1 MASRNGNHWHSFPEN
16 SVLHRRSTAHTTE
29 NCWQYTR
36 QFVTSGS
43 WLKLGNSSWTE
54 ALPWVLLGIRSAW
67 KEDIGGT
74 TAELVY
80 GEPLRLPG
88 QFLTEAPKDFVDM
101 SDLVDRLRAHMTKLT
116 LQPTSWHSSSNRP
129 FYIPKDLSTS
139 THVFLREG
147 PGRRSLQAPY
157 TGPQRVFAHNHKTVD
172 IEVNGKRQRVTID
185 RVKPAYMAREELEPS
200 QNRPQTPHPAQP
212 DEPVRKTRS
221 GRTVKFPDHYRP

>member
-1 MASRNGNHWHSFPEN
+1 MLAIYEAIRYFRFMVEAREFQLDRSSSMGAPRHPQRMERR
-16 SVLHRRSTAHTTE
+16 HRIDME
-29 NCWQYTR
+29 QL
-36 QFVTSGS
+36 Q
-43 WLKLGNSSWTE
+43 NSST
-54 ALPWVLLGIRSAW
+54 
-67 KEDIGGT
+67 
-74 TAELVY
+74 
-80 GEPLRLPG
+80 
-88 QFLTEAPKDFVDM
+88 FLTEAPKDFVDM

-116 LQPTSWHSSSNRP
+116 PEPTSWHSSSNRP

-139 THVFLREG
+139 THVFLRVV

-157 TGPQRVFAHNHKTVD
+157 TGPQRFFAHNHKTVD

-212 DEPVRKTRS
+212 DEPVRKTRG